1 MKTWIKKG
9 LPTSKVS
16 LDANIIKIPIEAMA
30 CLKVEQG
37 VKDKITEFE
46 NIKLKKKKNRYV

>member
-1 MKTWIKKG
+1 
-9 LPTSKVS
+9 
-16 LDANIIKIPIEAMA
+16 MA

-46 NIKLKKKKNRYV
+46 NIKLKKKKISYV